1 MNHRYVYVS
10 FFDLYPFFNQGLLHQ
25 SMNTLYLLK
34 PYIFIISLAT
44 LLLYFFC
51 LTVSFKLKVVAMR
64 NKSAMIAS
72 EDIYVKKYTVKKNR
86 QKGCLR
92 SSVLKEF
99 LGKTHLYKL
108 VIYIDRAEGLWDLEV
123 FEGVRDFSK
132 NSFPVFLHPSL
143 SNRILK
149 KLSVWGPMPSPIR
162 VDPSRHTKWPT
173 IKFWP
178 SEKAQ
183 EGLLSL
189 SLEFGPMILRIS
201 TVGLQ
206 SCFRNSRKI
215 KVPYFCSQSKRNPK
229 LSKMRELP
237 SQDKHF

>member
-1 MNHRYVYVS
+1 MYS
-10 FFDLYPFFNQGLLHQ
+10 
-25 SMNTLYLLK
+25 
-34 PYIFIISLAT
+34 IEFIG
-44 LLLYFFC
+44 
-51 LTVSFKLKVVAMR
+51 
-64 NKSAMIAS
+64 N
-72 EDIYVKKYTVKKNR
+72 
-86 QKGCLR
+86 
-92 SSVLKEF
+92 
-99 LGKTHLYKL
+99 THLYKL
-108 VIYIDRAEGLWDLEV
+108 VNIYDRAEGLWDFEV

-132 NSFPVFLHPSL
+132 NSFPVFPHPFL

-149 KLSVWGPMPSPIR
+149 KLSVWGLMPSPIR
-162 VDPSRHTKWPT
+162 VDPSRHTKWMM

-183 EGLLSL
+183 EGPLSL
-189 SLEFGPMILRIS
+189 SLQFGPMILRSS
-201 TVGLQ
+201 TVANQ